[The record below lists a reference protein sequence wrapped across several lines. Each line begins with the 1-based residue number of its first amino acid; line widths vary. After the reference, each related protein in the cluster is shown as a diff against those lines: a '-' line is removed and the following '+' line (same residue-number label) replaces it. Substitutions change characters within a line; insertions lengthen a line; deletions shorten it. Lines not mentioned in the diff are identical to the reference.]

1 METKTELTDKPDDA
15 REIFIR
21 HHARYEVSPYFV
33 LLDRRTLGAPP
44 SQRRIHAGFDVDLY
58 GNGFDD
64 SAALSVENSELRE
77 TLNELGAACREAAA
91 HAAGYSRIEI
101 IPWNATLVLNVKSHL
116 EPEAL
121 VTIRITHS
129 RGLDQPA
136 GSTEE
141 RALADVLGN
150 LYSMGVKKT

>member
-1 METKTELTDKPDDA
+1 MELTSAPGHT

-44 SQRRIHAGFDVDLY
+44 SQRRIHAGYDVELY

-64 SAALSVENSELRE
+64 GGALSFENSELRE
-77 TLNELGAACREAAA
+77 TLNELEAACREAVA
-91 HAAGYSRIEI
+91 HAADYSRIEI
-101 IPWNATLVLNVKSHL
+101 IPWDATLVLNVKSHL

-141 RALADVLGN
+141 RALADVVGS
-150 LYSMGVKKT
+150 LYSRGVKKT

>member
-1 METKTELTDKPDDA
+1 METKPELTDTPGHA

-33 LLDRRTLGAPP
+33 VLDRRTLGAPP
-44 SQRRIHAGFDVDLY
+44 SLRRIHAGYDVELY
-58 GNGFDD
+58 GDGFDER
-64 SAALSVENSELRE
+64 AALTVGNAELRE
-77 TLNELGAACREAAA
+77 TLNELEAACRETAA
-91 HAAGYSRIEI
+91 HAADYSRIDI

-121 VTIRITHS
+121 VTIRITHF

-136 GSTEE
+136 GSSEDK
-141 RALADVLGN
+141 ALADVVGS

>member
-1 METKTELTDKPDDA
+1 METRIELTATPDQA
-15 REIFIR
+15 RDIFIR

-33 LLDRRTLGAPP
+33 LLDRRTLGAP
-44 SQRRIHAGFDVDLY
+44 SHLRVHAGYDVELY
-58 GNGFDD
+58 GNSFDHG
-64 SAALSVENSELRE
+64 AALSLENSELRE
-77 TLNELGAACREAAA
+77 ALNELEAACREATA
-91 HAAGYSRIEI
+91 HAADYSSIEI

-141 RALADVLGN
+141 RALADVVGSLH
-150 LYSMGVKKT
+150 SRGVRKT